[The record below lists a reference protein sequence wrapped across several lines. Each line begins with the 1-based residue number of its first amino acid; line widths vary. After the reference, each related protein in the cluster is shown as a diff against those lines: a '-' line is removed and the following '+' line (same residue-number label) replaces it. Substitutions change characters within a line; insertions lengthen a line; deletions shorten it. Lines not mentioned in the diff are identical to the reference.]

1 MRHMVHLDV
10 AVLGE
15 IKRRQVIEEDDKEKN
30 ANKRKGTGSVPST
43 NTSKV
48 VYSVHIVFNE
58 YSQTRLDCLIEQFS
72 NECRNKLR
80 DRDYYAPAFQ

>member
-1 MRHMVHLDV
+1 MARFLSFAGHVAMRHMVHLDV

-48 VYSVHIVFNE
+48 VYLVRIVFIE

-72 NECRNKLR
+72 N
-80 DRDYYAPAFQ
+80 D